1 MAWSQGR
8 EGVNLCDASSLK
20 RRLNCLYS
28 SGTTVFSCCFLAC
41 ISRLVEIPRIVQ
53 SCSSSCTIRVF
64 SSSVWIVAMTGN
76 WGMRLGLI
84 ELITM
89 GNIFSLIVAVLQC
102 SVGSNVANQ
111 GYPKSNSSRPRS
123 AYEEA
128 HFMMNAFSEDI

>member
-1 MAWSQGR
+1 MSNS
-8 EGVNLCDASSLK
+8 VD
-20 RRLNCLYS
+20 
-28 SGTTVFSCCFLAC
+28 T
-41 ISRLVEIPRIVQ
+41 PRIVQ
-53 SCSSSCTIRVF
+53 SLANSFTIVAF
-64 SSSVWIVAMTGN
+64 SSSVWMVAMTGN

-84 ELITM
+84 ELITI
-89 GNIFSLIVAVLQC
+89 GNILSLIVAVLQC

>member
-1 MAWSQGR
+1 MSNS
-8 EGVNLCDASSLK
+8 VD
-20 RRLNCLYS
+20 
-28 SGTTVFSCCFLAC
+28 T
-41 ISRLVEIPRIVQ
+41 PRIVQ
-53 SCSSSCTIRVF
+53 SLANSFTIVAF
-64 SSSVWIVAMTGN
+64 SSSVWMVAMMGN

-84 ELITM
+84 ELITI

-128 HFMMNAFSEDI
+128 HFMMNAFSEDIQIEVMSDTPRFVFRVIYVEYFLGVV